1 MLNYIK
7 KLSVYLIIIFILFFL
22 GNSLIMSANNQ
33 EESSFIIRILNSE
46 IRDQNS
52 YLKIE
57 KIGKHLG
64 TGFFVSFENELY
76 VVTARHV
83 ADQKYD
89 LIGVARIKN
98 NETGEIEKY
107 KLFLPKND
115 WVYHPDNGNIQT
127 CPVDIAV
134 MRVDGLNNYEIFSLN
149 SDSDFLNKNYIEEL
163 PYKDFSEEIYICRS
177 YNWISDFKIK
187 EFMSHDPTRPILT
200 FIINEPKKK
209 IFQQK
214 YLKNKRKCQ
223 TFNKFFED
231 EILYLKGN
239 MFPGNS
245 GSPVIDVT
253 PFENPKKKL
262 LGIHVASEM
271 IRVENNIIPLLVVAI
286 EPSYRIIETLEYA
299 KNQHRNKKNS
309 TTWSPLNF

>member
-1 MLNYIK
+1 MLDYIK
-7 KLSVYLIIIFILFFL
+7 KLSGYLIIVFILFFF
-22 GNSLIMSANNQ
+22 GNSLIVFANNQ
-33 EESSFIIRILNSE
+33 EESSFVIRILNSE
-46 IRDQNS
+46 IREQNS

-64 TGFFVSFENELY
+64 TGFFVSFEGELY

-83 ADQKYD
+83 AEQNYN
-89 LIGVARIKN
+89 LIGVARVKN

-107 KLFLPKND
+107 KLSLPKNE

-134 MRVDGLNNYEIFSLN
+134 MRVDRLKSHEVFSLN
-149 SDSDFLNKNYIEEL
+149 SDSDFLNKKYIKEL

-177 YNWISDFKIK
+177 YNWISDYKIK
-187 EFMSHDPTRPILT
+187 EYMSLDPIRPVPTYLT
-200 FIINEPKKK
+200 NEPKKK

-214 YLKNKRKCQ
+214 YLTNKIKSQ
-223 TFNKFFED
+223 NLNKFFED

-239 MFPGNS
+239 MHPGNS
-245 GSPVIDVT
+245 GSPVIDVN

-262 LGIHVASEM
+262 LGIHVASEL
-271 IRVENNIIPLLVVAI
+271 IRVENNHVPPLVVAI

-299 KNQHRNKKNS
+299 KEKHKKGDS
-309 TTWSPLNF
+309 TLWSPLKLE

>member
-1 MLNYIK
+1 MLNYVI
-7 KLSVYLIIIFILFFL
+7 KLSGYLIILFILFFF
-22 GNSLIMSANNQ
+22 GNSLTIFANNQ
-33 EESSFIIRILNSE
+33 EESSFIVRILNSE
-46 IRDQNS
+46 IREQNS

-57 KIGKHLG
+57 NIGKHWG

-89 LIGVARIKN
+89 LIGVVRVKN

-107 KLFLPKND
+107 KLLLPKND

-134 MRVDGLNNYEIFSLN
+134 MRVDRLKSYEVFSLK
-149 SDSDFLNKNYIEEL
+149 SDSDFLNKNYIKEL
-163 PYKDFSEEIYICRS
+163 PYKDFSEEIYICIS
-177 YNWISDFKIK
+177 YNWISDYKIK
-187 EFMSHDPTRPILT
+187 ELVSLDPTRPMPT
-200 FIINEPKKK
+200 FITNEPKGK
-209 IFQQK
+209 IIQQK
-214 YLKNKRKCQ
+214 YLKNKIKCQ

-239 MFPGNS
+239 MYPGNS

-262 LGIHVASEM
+262 LGIHVASEL
-271 IRVENNIIPLLVVAI
+271 IRVENNIVPLLVVAI
-286 EPSYRIIETLEYA
+286 EPSYRITETLEYA
-299 KNQHRNKKNS
+299 KEKYRKNDS
-309 TTWSPLNF
+309 ILWSPLNF

>member
-1 MLNYIK
+1 MLNYVK
-7 KLSVYLIIIFILFFL
+7 KLSGYLIIIFILFFF
-22 GNSLIMSANNQ
+22 GDGLIVSANNQ
-33 EESSFIIRILNSE
+33 EESSFTIRILNSE

-57 KIGKHLG
+57 KTGKHWG

-83 ADQKYD
+83 TDQKYD
-89 LIGVARIKN
+89 LIGVARVKN

-107 KLFLPKND
+107 KLFLPKNN

-134 MRVDGLNNYEIFSLN
+134 MRVDRLESYEVFSLN
-149 SDSDFLNKNYIEEL
+149 SDSDFLNKKYIKEL

-177 YNWISDFKIK
+177 YNWFSDYKIK
-187 EFMSHDPTRPILT
+187 EWMSFDPTRPIPT
-200 FIINEPKKK
+200 FITNEPKKK

-214 YLKNKRKCQ
+214 YLTNKIKSQ
-223 TFNKFFED
+223 NLNKFFED

-239 MFPGNS
+239 VYPGNS

-262 LGIHVASEM
+262 LGILVASEL
-271 IRVENNIIPLLVVAI
+271 IRVENNIVLPLVVAI
-286 EPSYRIIETLEYA
+286 EPSYRITETLEFA
-299 KNQHRNKKNS
+299 KEKHRKGDS
-309 TTWSPLNF
+309 TLWSPLKY